1 MEKLNSTV
9 QRIHE
14 RIEKNY
20 IHLCKMLDMPKHRNK
35 MSIAALPTV
44 NVQCVY
50 CTNRML
56 VIFCGLA
63 IRATWNGSDIS
74 KICTKKW
81 NKQRFPL
88 CGAVFCWKNVF
99 HQWVPNE
106 PIRACHLFSAIHSS
120 HSWLLTIVFNI
131 SSFTDSCVALR
142 SFDAQISREVSP
154 KIYTNM

>member
-63 IRATWNGSDIS
+63 
-74 KICTKKW
+74 
-81 NKQRFPL
+81 L
-88 CGAVFCWKNVF
+88 
-99 HQWVPNE
+99 HQ
-106 PIRACHLFSAIHSS
+106 H
-120 HSWLLTIVFNI
+120 NI
-131 SSFTDSCVALR
+131 SATADYHENRVSNIKRKVNVA
-142 SFDAQISREVSP
+142 I
-154 KIYTNM
+154 